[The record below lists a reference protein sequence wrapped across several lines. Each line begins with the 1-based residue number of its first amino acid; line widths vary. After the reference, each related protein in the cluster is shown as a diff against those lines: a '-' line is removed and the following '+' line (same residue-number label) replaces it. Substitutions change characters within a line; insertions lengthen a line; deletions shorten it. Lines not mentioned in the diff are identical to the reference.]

1 MWGVASVLTRRGEW
15 HEFKSWL
22 VRESDCVINPP
33 VLLRGR
39 KYQQRNAGHFKICL
53 CIPDGYSPDLINSNS
68 LDLPAPPWINDDEM
82 KNGPKNQLVHI
93 ENLSFFS
100 WGF

>member
-39 KYQQRNAGHFKICL
+39 KYQQRN
-53 CIPDGYSPDLINSNS
+53 LIFTNY
-68 LDLPAPPWINDDEM
+68 LKQKLVFTIFRGKFVELPVQE
-82 KNGPKNQLVHI
+82 G
-93 ENLSFFS
+93 S
-100 WGF
+100 